1 MIDNDLCLFRR
12 QILQKHPLFQK
23 LRQLPH
29 YPPRSKVRQYSQLCQ
44 EFGRPDISGGM
55 VGGNTNYQQT
65 TVWGAIAVTSGGD
78 YGNTAKAGHTRP
90 DWTFYASRSN
100 NKYGQTSTI
109 QPQAFH
115 TLIIVKV

>member
-1 MIDNDLCLFRR
+1 MRDTLSSPSIRR
-12 QILQKHPLFQK
+12 HSWHYYK
-23 LRQLPH
+23 LP
-29 YPPRSKVRQYSQLCQ
+29 QLCQ
-44 EFGRPDISGGM
+44 GIESPDISGGM

>member
-1 MIDNDLCLFRR
+1 MSGNL
-12 QILQKHPLFQK
+12 K
-23 LRQLPH
+23 
-29 YPPRSKVRQYSQLCQ
+29 
-44 EFGRPDISGGM
+44 PDISGGM

-109 QPQAFH
+109 QPLAFH